1 MGRIFLNSWNFIKN
15 SSRTIIAA
23 GDNGKI
29 HILNEASTV
38 LEAGDNISHMR
49 LCPQNRKL
57 IAVGGKDRKNNLKV
71 FDLEAGKEIFSSK
84 NVPHDNLQ
92 LEVAV
97 WDSDLSFVND
107 SEHCL
112 ATCSRYGY
120 IRFYDYRQQRRP
132 VTNYVDN
139 REQAFNSL
147 AESHGIVYVSTTTG
161 GIFAFDLKNMK
172 VPLHTYKGAV
182 GSITSIAVDTT
193 GKFIF
198 TSSLD
203 RYVRVHDAEK
213 TNLLYQCYVKSKANQ
228 ILMKTLDGSLLEEHQ
243 KTQEEAVAGSD
254 DEYEN
259 LFDKMQTVEDGEE
272 PIAKKRKASV
282 KTSVMKRHSGI
293 VYRKS
298 QEEEAEVAKDE

>member
-1 MGRIFLNSWNFIKN
+1 MI
-15 SSRTIIAA
+15 
-23 GDNGKI
+23 
-29 HILNEASTV
+29 
-38 LEAGDNISHMR
+38 EAGDNISHMR
-49 LCPQNRKL
+49 QCPQNHKL
-57 IAVGGKDRKNNLKV
+57 VAVGGKDRKNNLKV
-71 FDLEAGKEIFSSK
+71 FDLEAEKEIFSSK

-97 WDSDLSFVND
+97 WDSDMSFVNE

-112 ATCSRYGY
+112 ATCSRHGY

-132 VTNYVDN
+132 VTNFVDS

-147 AESHGIVYVSTTTG
+147 AERNGIVYVSTTTG
-161 GIFAFDLKNMK
+161 GLFAFDLKNMK

-182 GSITSIAVDTT
+182 GSITSVAVDVT
-193 GKFIF
+193 GKFVF

-228 ILMKTLDGSLLEEHQ
+228 ILMKTLDGSLLKEHQ
-243 KTQEEAVAGSD
+243 TTQEQTVEGSD

-259 LFDKMQTVEDGEE
+259 LFDKMQTVEDVDEDE
-272 PIAKKRKASV
+272 PSAKKRKASV

-298 QEEEAEVAKDE
+298 QEEEAQNWRKSSILS

>member
-1 MGRIFLNSWNFIKN
+1 M
-15 SSRTIIAA
+15 
-23 GDNGKI
+23 
-29 HILNEASTV
+29 

-49 LCPQNRKL
+49 QCQQNRKL
-57 IAVGGKDRKNNLKV
+57 IAVGGKDRQNNLKV
-71 FDLEAGKEIFSSK
+71 FDLEAEKEIFSSK

-97 WDSDLSFVND
+97 WDSDLSFVNET
-107 SEHCL
+107 EHCL
-112 ATCSRYGY
+112 VTCSRHGY

-147 AESHGIVYVSTTTG
+147 AERNGLVYVSTTTG
-161 GIFAFDLKNMK
+161 GLFAFDLKNMK

-182 GSITSIAVDTT
+182 GSITSVAVDET
-193 GKFIF
+193 GKFVF

-203 RYVRVHDAEK
+203 RYVRVHNAEK

-228 ILMKTLDGSLLEEHQ
+228 ILIKNIDGSLLKEHQ
-243 KTQEEAVAGSD
+243 KSQEEETVEGSD

-259 LFDKMQTVEDGEE
+259 LFDKMQTVQDNGDE
-272 PIAKKRKASV
+272 PSAKKRKESV
-282 KTSVMKRHSGI
+282 TTSVMKRHSGI
-293 VYRKS
+293 MYRKS
-298 QEEEAEVAKDE
+298 QEEEVQK

>member
-1 MGRIFLNSWNFIKN
+1 MSISWNN
-15 SSRTIIAA
+15 YHYCCRTIIAA

-49 LCPQNRKL
+49 HCPQNHKL
-57 IAVGGKDRKNNLKV
+57 IAVGGNDRKNNLKV

-112 ATCSRYGY
+112 TTCSRYGY

-132 VTNYVDN
+132 VTNYIDN

-147 AESHGIVYVSTTTG
+147 AERNGIVYVSTTTG
-161 GIFAFDLKNMK
+161 GLFAFDLKNMK

-182 GSITSIAVDTT
+182 GSITSIAVDST

-228 ILMKTLDGSLLEEHQ
+228 ILMKALDGSLLEEHQ
-243 KTQEEAVAGSD
+243 KTQEQAVDESD

-259 LFDKMQTVEDGEE
+259 LFDKMQTVEDGGEE
-272 PIAKKRKASV
+272 PVAKKRKASV

-298 QEEEAEVAKDE
+298 QEEAEAEKNE